1 MPPPQLRSRFA
12 HLWHIYL
19 RRFVLAVSLIFAT
32 VFVGIIGFMFIAD
45 YSLTE
50 AFYMTII
57 TLASVGYGEVKP
69 LDTSGQ
75 IFASWLI
82 ILNMGI
88 FAYAIALVSSFL
100 IEGDLRS
107 FLKHRNMFKKI
118 DNLQSH
124 TIVCG
129 FGRHGKEIAEQ
140 LHRLKQQFVVIEKP
154 EFAKDLQDSPFLHLQ
169 GDATHDDLLCS
180 AGILRAKA
188 IIITFGED
196 AFNVYTVIT
205 ARQLNPT
212 IHIITRAS
220 NSLMETKLKRAG
232 ADNVIMSEIIGGYYM
247 ATLVHQPQ
255 AIAFFNLLT
264 NLRGASIHFR
274 EVSYDELKAEYR
286 DKTIREL
293 AIYSRT
299 GANII
304 GMQTPSGEYV
314 INPVAETHI
323 LPHTR
328 LIVLGDASQISRF
341 CQTVMQE

>member
-1 MPPPQLRSRFA
+1 MPPPQLRSRFS
-12 HLWHIYL
+12 HLWHVYL
-19 RRFVLAVSLIFAT
+19 RRFVLAISLIFGT
-32 VFVGIIGFMFIAD
+32 VFVGIVGFMVIAD
-45 YSLTE
+45 YTLTE

-82 ILNMGI
+82 IINMGI

-100 IEGDLRS
+100 IEGDLRA

-118 DNLQSH
+118 DSLCEH
-124 TIVCG
+124 TVVCG
-129 FGRHGKEIAEQ
+129 FGRHGREIAEQ
-140 LHRLKQQFVVIEKP
+140 LHRLKQTFVIIEKP
-154 EFAKDLQDSPFLHLQ
+154 EFAQELEDSPYLYLH
-169 GDATHDDLLCS
+169 GDATHDDLLCA

-205 ARQLNPT
+205 ARQLNPS
-212 IHIITRAS
+212 IQIITRAS
-220 NSLMETKLKRAG
+220 NALMETKLRRAG
-232 ADNVIMSEIIGGYYM
+232 ADNVIMSEVIGGYYM

-274 EVSYDELKAEYR
+274 EVGYDELKPEYHN
-286 DKTIREL
+286 KTIKEL

-304 GMQTPSGEYV
+304 GMQKPSGEYV
-314 INPVAETHI
+314 INPIAETHI

-328 LIVLGDASQISRF
+328 LIVLGDAAQILRF
-341 CQTVMQE
+341 CQTVMRQ